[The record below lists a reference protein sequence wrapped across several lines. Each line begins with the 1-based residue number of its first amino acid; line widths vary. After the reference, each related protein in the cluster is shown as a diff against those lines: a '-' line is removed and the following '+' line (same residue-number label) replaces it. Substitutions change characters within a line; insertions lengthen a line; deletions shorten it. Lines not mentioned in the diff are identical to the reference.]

1 MAVDIEGF
9 DIVFSAANANHARA
23 IDQSI
28 ARMSEKVPTLSMGIS
43 DMAKALETLGKL
55 NIDGV
60 KKNLDA
66 VKDSIENI
74 DGSKLNKAFELAT
87 AKSEGLLNSVT
98 SLVNMLGK
106 VDLSSIRGGAKTGI
120 YDERSRVAT
129 TKEAGNESQIPI
141 KFDERTILLEIKNIS
156 DRLATLFKD
165 IPVSLRKELD
175 ITFFAEKANEL
186 KKMFAGI
193 TVTGIQPTSVKK
205 TDSTASNA
213 QLASGSSRFSADSA
227 LVIEAAFERMNNLTN
242 ALIEKIRSI
251 STAEN
256 ELFSNLRTDI
266 QGVSTA
272 LQGLVEQL
280 SKVQEKSTR
289 KKSAKRDDDAI
300 VTERDVSLTKEE
312 LARLDDLNAKLAKSN
327 DLLAKKRAEQDAI
340 VKARGT
346 RDMFVDEE
354 ISRLETEI
362 KAYNKAKQD
371 LIVPK
376 HGVAP
381 SQSVVETEKA
391 ENAQLKLVKEV
402 EEEANAR
409 QKNIAYLTQM
419 ISLIERML
427 KYGNFGQ
434 GVDMFSG
441 MQQYLVDVQAKMK
454 SLLKEQRTTTEQQI
468 AQQNKA
474 TEDMALSYL
483 KMINV

>member
-9 DIVFSAANANHARA
+9 DIVFSAANANNARA

-98 SLVNMLGK
+98 ALVNMLGK
-106 VDLSSIRGGAKTGI
+106 ADLSSLSGGAKTDI
-120 YDERSRVAT
+120 YYARSRVAT

-175 ITFFAEKANEL
+175 LTFFAEKANEL

-205 TDSTASNA
+205 TDSTISQPKLDA
-213 QLASGSSRFSADSA
+213 GSSRLSSDSA

-256 ELFSNLRTDI
+256 
-266 QGVSTA
+266 
-272 LQGLVEQL
+272 
-280 SKVQEKSTR
+280 
-289 KKSAKRDDDAI
+289 
-300 VTERDVSLTKEE
+300 
-312 LARLDDLNAKLAKSN
+312 
-327 DLLAKKRAEQDAI
+327 
-340 VKARGT
+340 
-346 RDMFVDEE
+346 
-354 ISRLETEI
+354 
-362 KAYNKAKQD
+362 
-371 LIVPK
+371 
-376 HGVAP
+376 
-381 SQSVVETEKA
+381 
-391 ENAQLKLVKEV
+391 
-402 EEEANAR
+402 
-409 QKNIAYLTQM
+409 
-419 ISLIERML
+419 
-427 KYGNFGQ
+427 
-434 GVDMFSG
+434 
-441 MQQYLVDVQAKMK
+441 
-454 SLLKEQRTTTEQQI
+454 
-468 AQQNKA
+468 
-474 TEDMALSYL
+474 
-483 KMINV
+483 